1 MKKFCITYEAETP
14 AERNF
19 EIKVE
24 KWGNL
29 GCYAKTYVYEVIRP
43 ERKFF
48 GRCKYLGAY
57 VYDLD
62 SYDTLEEVAQMAVI
76 RAMSEEE
83 CQEKIK
89 KMFDKQRKMC

>member
-1 MKKFCITYEAETP
+1 MKKKFYITYEAETS

-29 GCYAKTYVYEVIRP
+29 GCYAKTYVYEVVRP

-48 GRCKYLGAY
+48 GRCKYLGEY
-57 VYDLD
+57 LYDVD
-62 SYDTLEEVAQMAVI
+62 HYETLEEIAQMAVI
-76 RAMSEEE
+76 KAMNEQEYR
-83 CQEKIK
+83 EKIK
-89 KMFDKQRKMC
+89 KMWKGA